1 VADWC
6 DPDAPDIVG
15 VVTYATGASA
25 PNATPTVLT
34 VIGDAELSANVD
46 RVVAAVGARA
56 VAAAA
61 PGRRN
66 WLSAAAVILDDQ
78 GARRCVAAAVPRRDG
93 VLLVATGEPS
103 PPVWTAAVDVGAGHV
118 CVLPAQEAVLV
129 RRLAEA
135 VDSGAAAGRCGPVV
149 GVVGGRGGAGAS
161 VFAAALAACA
171 DNALLIDT
179 DPCGGGIDLL
189 LGGEAAPGLRWPDLQ
204 LHNGR
209 LAWSALREVLPR
221 RDGVSILSG
230 TRAFHEIDPG
240 ALAAVLDAGRRGGVA
255 VICDLPRHLSPAAL
269 CAVQCADLVAVLTS
283 CDVRSAAA
291 ASGLVTA
298 LSRVNPNVGLVVRG
312 PSPGGLRAVEVA
324 AAAAA
329 PLLASM
335 RAEHQLAQQLE
346 HGGLRLG
353 RRSPLAGAA
362 RRVLD
367 VVHRHTSGRAA

>member
-1 VADWC
+1 
-6 DPDAPDIVG
+6 
-15 VVTYATGASA
+15 
-25 PNATPTVLT
+25 
-34 VIGDAELSANVD
+34 
-46 RVVAAVGARA
+46 
-56 VAAAA
+56 
-61 PGRRN
+61 
-66 WLSAAAVILDDQ
+66 
-78 GARRCVAAAVPRRDG
+78 
-93 VLLVATGEPS
+93 
-103 PPVWTAAVDVGAGHV
+103 
-118 CVLPAQEAVLV
+118 
-129 RRLAEA
+129 
-135 VDSGAAAGRCGPVV
+135 
-149 GVVGGRGGAGAS
+149 
-161 VFAAALAACA
+161 
-171 DNALLIDT
+171 
-179 DPCGGGIDLL
+179 
-189 LGGEAAPGLRWPDLQ
+189 
-204 LHNGR
+204 
-209 LAWSALREVLPR
+209 
-221 RDGVSILSG
+221 
-230 TRAFHEIDPG
+230 
-240 ALAAVLDAGRRGGVA
+240 VLDAGRRGGVA